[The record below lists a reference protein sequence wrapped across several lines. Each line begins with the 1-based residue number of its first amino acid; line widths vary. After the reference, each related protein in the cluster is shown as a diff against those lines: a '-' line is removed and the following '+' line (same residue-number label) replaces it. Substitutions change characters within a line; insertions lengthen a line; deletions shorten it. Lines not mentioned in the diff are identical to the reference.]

1 MKEGRKECRKQRKE
15 GRKEGRKKDIMV
27 GWKERV
33 DEIEGERNR
42 NMS

>member
-1 MKEGRKECRKQRKE
+1 MQEAEK